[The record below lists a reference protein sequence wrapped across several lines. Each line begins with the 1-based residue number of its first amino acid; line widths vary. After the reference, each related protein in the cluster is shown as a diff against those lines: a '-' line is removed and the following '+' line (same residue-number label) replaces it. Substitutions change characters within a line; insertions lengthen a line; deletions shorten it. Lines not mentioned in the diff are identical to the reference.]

1 MVKIVVQSKAISYT
15 CVEFF
20 CEKENDQTF
29 SPPPPKWIKKI
40 LGRKYINII
49 MYEIIAN

>member
-20 CEKENDQTF
+20 REKENDQTF

-40 LGRKYINII
+40 LGRKILILI
-49 MYEIIAN
+49 L